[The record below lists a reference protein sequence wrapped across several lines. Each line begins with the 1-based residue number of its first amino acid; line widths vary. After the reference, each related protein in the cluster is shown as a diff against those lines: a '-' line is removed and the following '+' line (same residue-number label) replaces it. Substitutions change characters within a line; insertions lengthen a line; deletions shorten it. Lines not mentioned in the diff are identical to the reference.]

1 MGRMRISRLAT
12 GQQASFESHADWL
25 SKSKWFF
32 CFVFLFTTRWES
44 VGHCKSI
51 KKRRRDWFLSDTH
64 KKKMN
69 KLYAPGF
76 YLFYGV
82 GWRSV
87 EWSDRRWWPTVG
99 WYVRMSGSRV
109 TCRSFTMAAPFVR
122 PVSTVTTSDVVEQPF
137 RRNRKETSERE
148 SNHFHTLRITSDGDL
163 TLFFFVVLLMFFL
176 ARRGDNTVEGSIF
189 YANGPTAMRETHVF
203 QNE

>member
-1 MGRMRISRLAT
+1 MGRMRISKLAT

-32 CFVFLFTTRWES
+32 FCFVFLFTTRWES

-51 KKRRRDWFLSDTH
+51 KKEKETGFYPTH
-64 KKKMN
+64 TKKKWINYMH
-69 KLYAPGF
+69 PGSIF
-76 YLFYGV
+76 FYGV

-148 SNHFHTLRITSDGDL
+148 RERVKPFPYATHNKWWRPDAFFCCCCVVDVLPCKKRGQHCRGVDL
-163 TLFFFVVLLMFFL
+163 LC
-176 ARRGDNTVEGSIF
+176 
-189 YANGPTAMRETHVF
+189 
-203 QNE
+203 

>member
-1 MGRMRISRLAT
+1 
-12 GQQASFESHADWL
+12 
-25 SKSKWFF
+25 
-32 CFVFLFTTRWES
+32 
-44 VGHCKSI
+44 
-51 KKRRRDWFLSDTH
+51 
-64 KKKMN
+64 
-69 KLYAPGF
+69 
-76 YLFYGV
+76 
-82 GWRSV
+82 
-87 EWSDRRWWPTVG
+87 
-99 WYVRMSGSRV
+99 
-109 TCRSFTMAAPFVR
+109 MAAPFVR

-163 TLFFFVVLLMFFL
+163 TLSFFVVLLMFFL